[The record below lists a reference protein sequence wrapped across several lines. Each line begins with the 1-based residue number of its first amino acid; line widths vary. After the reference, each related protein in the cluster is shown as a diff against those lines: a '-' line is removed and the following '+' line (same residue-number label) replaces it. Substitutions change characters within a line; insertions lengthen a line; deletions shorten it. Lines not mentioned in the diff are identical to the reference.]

1 MSTPLEDYALLS
13 DLHTA
18 ALVSRKGSI
27 DWLCLPRFDSQAVF
41 AALVGETKDGHWSL
55 DVVDGEVESRRYV
68 GETCVL
74 ATTWRSPTGKVVVT
88 DYMPVHSGR
97 ANDVHDLVREV
108 RCTEG
113 SAVVRHLLCL
123 RFDYG
128 AATPYFRTT
137 GSGKGHE
144 IHAVAGPDQVTL
156 RGPALELRDDSHK
169 AEFSLETDEE
179 MQWVL
184 SWWPS
189 FVEHPE
195 VPEERASLQSTLA
208 FWNDWAKRIDAT
220 GPYAG
225 AVRRSL
231 ITLRALTESSTGGI
245 VAAPTTSLP
254 EDFGGVRN
262 WDYRYVWL
270 RDSALTIEALVS
282 HGFKHDAEAWRMWLL
297 RAIAG
302 DPNQMRIMYGLGG
315 ERHLPETEL
324 SHLKGYENS
333 QPVRIGN
340 GAADQYQADVVG
352 AVMVALDM
360 ARDAGI
366 QETELSWNLQKSMLE
381 FQAQQM
387 ERKDHGIWEMRGQTE
402 FFTHGRAMMWAAFD
416 RGVRAVE
423 GHGLDGPVELW
434 RELRDLLRA
443 EVLDRGWDEHSRSF
457 VQFYGGTEVD
467 ASLLQLAHIGLVN
480 YDDPHMLGTVAR
492 LERELL
498 DETGFLHRYKTS
510 SGKDGLPGS
519 DSPFLICTFW
529 LVEQYARSGRA
540 LDARALMDTVLAVS
554 TDLGLLSE
562 EYSPEHGR
570 LAGNFPQA
578 FSHLGLIR
586 AADALDELLPRDAGA
601 AEAI

>member
-1 MSTPLEDYALLS
+1 MDDVSTPLEDYALLS

-18 ALVSRKGSI
+18 ALVSRQGSI
-27 DWLCLPRFDSQAVF
+27 DWLCFPRFDSQAVF
-41 AALVGETKDGHWSL
+41 AALVGETTDGHWSM
-55 DVVDGEVESRRYV
+55 DVVDGVVESRRYI
-68 GETCVL
+68 GDSCVL
-74 ATTWRSPTGKVVVT
+74 ETTWRSPTGRVVVT
-88 DYMPVHSGR
+88 DYMPVHPKPKR
-97 ANDVHDLVREV
+97 DVHDLVRRV
-108 RCTEG
+108 RCVEG
-113 SAVVRHLLCL
+113 TPTLRHVVCI

-128 AATPYFRTT
+128 AATPYFRRT
-137 GSGKGHE
+137 GSGHGHE
-144 IHAVAGPDQVTL
+144 IHAVAGPDQLTL
-156 RGPALELRDDSHK
+156 RGPALELRDSSHQGEFDMK
-169 AEFSLETDEE
+169 ADDEL
-179 MQWVL
+179 QWVL

-189 FVEHPE
+189 YVERPE
-195 VPEERASLQSTLA
+195 LPEERSSLRSTLK
-208 FWNDWAKRIDAT
+208 FWEDWAARIEAD

-225 AVRRSL
+225 EVRRSL
-231 ITLRALTESSTGGI
+231 VTLRALTESSTGGI

-282 HGFKHDAEAWRMWLL
+282 HGFTHDARAWRMWLL

-324 SHLKGYENS
+324 DHLKGYEDS
-333 QPVRIGN
+333 RPVRMGN

-366 QETELSWNLQKSMLE
+366 KENELSWNLQKSMLE
-381 FQAQQM
+381 FQAAQM
-387 ERKDHGIWEMRGQTE
+387 DRKDHGIWEMRGETE
-402 FFTHGRAMMWAAFD
+402 FFTHGRGMMWAAFD

-423 GHGLDGPVELW
+423 RHGLDGPVDKW
-434 RELRDLLRA
+434 RELRDRLRD
-443 EVLDRGWDEHSRSF
+443 EVFEHGFDEASGSF
-457 VQFYGGTEVD
+457 VQYYGGTEVD
-467 ASLLQLAHIGLVN
+467 ASLLQLAHIGFVAF
-480 YDDPHMLGTVAR
+480 DDPHMLGTVAR
-492 LERELL
+492 IERELL
-498 DETGFLHRYKTS
+498 SGEGFLHRYKAS
-510 SGKDGLPGS
+510 SGQDGLPGG
-519 DSPFLICTFW
+519 DYPFLICSFW
-529 LVEQYARSGRA
+529 LVEQYARSGRVE
-540 LDARALMDTVLAVS
+540 DARKMMDSILGVS

-586 AADALDELLPRDAGA
+586 AADALDQALPRG
-601 AEAI
+601 

>member
-1 MSTPLEDYALLS
+1 MENVSTPLEDYALLS

-18 ALVSRKGSI
+18 ALVSRQGSI
-27 DWLCLPRFDSQAVF
+27 DWLCFPRFDSQAVF
-41 AALVGETKDGHWSL
+41 ANLVGDTKDGHWSL

-68 GETCVL
+68 GESCVL
-74 ATTWRSPTGKVVVT
+74 ETTWRCPTGKVVVT
-88 DYMPVHSGR
+88 DFMPVHTQPQR
-97 ANDVHDLVREV
+97 DVHDLVRDV
-108 RCTEG
+108 RCVEG
-113 SAVVRHLLCL
+113 TATVRHVACI

-137 GSGKGHE
+137 GSGNRHE
-144 IHAVAGPDQVTL
+144 IHAVAGPDELTL
-156 RGPALELRDDSHK
+156 RGPALEQMDGSHQGEFPMEAGHELR
-169 AEFSLETDEE
+169 
-179 MQWVL
+179 WVL

-189 FVEHPE
+189 FLKRPE
-195 VPEERASLQSTLA
+195 GNEERASLHTTLG
-208 FWNDWAKRIDAT
+208 FWENWAARINAK

-225 AVRRSL
+225 EVRRSL
-231 ITLRALTESSTGGI
+231 VTLRALTESSTGGI

-270 RDSALTIEALVS
+270 RDSSLTIEALVS
-282 HGFKHDAEAWRMWLL
+282 HGFTHDARAWRMWLL

-324 SHLKGYENS
+324 DHLRGYENS
-333 QPVRIGN
+333 SPVRIGN

-366 QETELSWNLQKSMLE
+366 KENDLSWNLQKAMLE
-381 FQAQQM
+381 FQAAQM
-387 ERKDHGIWEMRGQTE
+387 DRKDHGIWEMRGETQ

-423 GHGLDGPVELW
+423 QHGLEGPVDEW
-434 RELRDLLRA
+434 RELRDRLRT
-443 EVLDRGWDEHSRSF
+443 EVFERGFDKDLNSF
-457 VQFYGGTEVD
+457 VQFYGSTEVD
-467 ASLLQLAHIGLVN
+467 ASLLQLAHIGFVEF
-480 YDDPHMLGTVAR
+480 DDPHMVGTVAR
-492 LERELL
+492 IEEELL
-498 DETGFLHRYKTS
+498 DHAGFLHRYKAS
-510 SGKDGLPGS
+510 AGKDGLPGG
-519 DSPFLICTFW
+519 DYPFLICSFW
-529 LVEQYARSGRA
+529 LVEQYARSGRVD
-540 LDARALMDTVLAVS
+540 DARTMMDAILAVS

-562 EYSPEHGR
+562 EYSPGHGR

-586 AADALDELLPRDAGA
+586 AADALDQSVT
-601 AEAI
+601 

>member
-18 ALVSRKGSI
+18 ALVARQGSI
-27 DWLCLPRFDSQAVF
+27 DWLCFPRFDSQAVF
-41 AALVGETKDGHWSL
+41 AALVGGTKDGHWSL
-55 DVVDGEVESRRYV
+55 DVVDGEVESRRYI
-68 GETCVL
+68 GESCVL
-74 ATTWRSPTGKVVVT
+74 ETTWGSPTGRVVVT
-88 DYMPVHSGR
+88 DYMPVHGKPKR
-97 ANDVHDLVREV
+97 DVHDLVRRV
-108 RCTEG
+108 RCVEG
-113 SAVVRHLLCL
+113 TATVRHVVCI

-128 AATPYFRTT
+128 AATPYFRRT
-137 GSGKGHE
+137 GSGEGHE

-156 RGPALELRDDSHK
+156 RGPALELRDGGHHG
-169 AEFSLETDEE
+169 EFPMEADDELR
-179 MQWVL
+179 WVL

-189 FVEHPE
+189 FLEHPE
-195 VPEERASLQSTLA
+195 KPDERASLRRTLK
-208 FWNDWAKRIDAT
+208 FWEDWAGRIDAT

-225 AVRRSL
+225 EIRRSL

-282 HGFKHDAEAWRMWLL
+282 HGFTHDARAWRMWLL

-333 QPVRIGN
+333 RPVRIGN

-366 QETELSWNLQKSMLE
+366 KEDELSWDLQKSMLT
-381 FQAQQM
+381 FQAAQM
-387 ERKDHGIWEMRGQTE
+387 DRKDHGIWEMRGKTE

-416 RGVRAVE
+416 RGVQAVE
-423 GHGLDGPVELW
+423 RHGLDGPVDQW
-434 RELRDLLRA
+434 RELREQLRD
-443 EVLDRGWDEHSRSF
+443 EVFERGWDDDLSSF
-457 VQFYGGTEVD
+457 VQIYGGTEVD
-467 ASLLQLAHIGLVN
+467 ASLLQLAHIGLVEF
-480 YDDPHMLGTVAR
+480 DDPRMLGTVAR
-492 LERELL
+492 IEQELL
-498 DETGFLHRYKTS
+498 DDSGFLHRYRAS
-510 SGKDGLPGS
+510 SGKDGLPGG
-519 DSPFLICTFW
+519 DYPFLICSFW
-529 LVEQYARSGRA
+529 LVEQYARSGRV
-540 LDARALMDTVLAVS
+540 DEARAMMDTVLGVS

-586 AADALDELLPRDAGA
+586 AADALDEVLSKS
-601 AEAI
+601 

>member
-13 DLHTA
+13 DLHTG
-18 ALVSRKGSI
+18 ALVSRQGSI

-41 AALVGETKDGHWSL
+41 AALVGENKDGHWSL

-74 ATTWRSPTGKVVVT
+74 ETTWRTPTGTVVVT
-88 DYMPVHSGR
+88 DYMPLHAGR
-97 ANDVHDLVREV
+97 TREVHDLVREV
-108 RCTEG
+108 RCTQG
-113 SAVVRHLLCL
+113 TASIRHVLCL

-144 IHAVAGPDQVTL
+144 IHAVAGPDQVTV
-156 RGPALELRDDSHK
+156 RGPALELRDSSHQGK
-169 AEFSLETDEE
+169 FTMEKDDKLR
-179 MQWVL
+179 WVL

-189 FVEHPE
+189 FEKHPE
-195 VPEERASLQSTLA
+195 LPEERASLLSTLK
-208 FWNDWAKRIDAT
+208 FWEEWAERIDAT
-220 GPYAG
+220 GPYSG
-225 AVRRSL
+225 EVRRSL

-282 HGFKHDAEAWRMWLL
+282 HGFTHDAKAWRMWLL

-324 SHLKGYENS
+324 SHLKGYEDS
-333 QPVRIGN
+333 RPVRIGN
-340 GAADQYQADVVG
+340 GAAGQYQADVVG

-366 QETELSWNLQKSMLE
+366 KEDELSWSLQKSMLA
-381 FQAQQM
+381 FQAAQM
-387 ERKDHGIWEMRGQTE
+387 DRKDHGSWEMRGETA

-423 GHGLDGPVELW
+423 RHGLDGPVDRW
-434 RELRDLLRA
+434 RELRDQLRD
-443 EVLDRGWDEHSRSF
+443 EVFERGWNEDLSSF
-457 VQFYGGTEVD
+457 VQVYGNTEVD
-467 ASLLQLAHIGLVN
+467 ASLLQLAHIGLVEF
-480 YDDPHMLGTVAR
+480 DDPRMVGTVAR
-492 LERELL
+492 IEQELL
-498 DETGFLHRYKTS
+498 DESGFLHRYKAS
-510 SGKDGLPGS
+510 SGKDGLPGG
-519 DSPFLICTFW
+519 DYPFLICSFW
-529 LVEQYARSGRA
+529 LVEQYARSGRVD
-540 LDARALMDTVLAVS
+540 DARTMMDTVLGVS

-586 AADALDELLPRDAGA
+586 AADALDEVLTKG
-601 AEAI
+601 